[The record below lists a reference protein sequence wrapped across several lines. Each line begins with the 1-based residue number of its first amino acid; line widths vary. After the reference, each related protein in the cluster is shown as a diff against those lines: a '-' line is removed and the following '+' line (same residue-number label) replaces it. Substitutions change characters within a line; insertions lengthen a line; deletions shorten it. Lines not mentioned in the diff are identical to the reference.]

1 MNFNKIVQDLDTH
14 NDLKENPILY
24 YRQIYLIDFTIIAQ
38 NPDGNF
44 QGSLCVASPVA
55 YRKNTFK
62 ISKIFINLFI
72 TTSIIYVIGNE
83 R

>member
-44 QGSLCVASPVA
+44 
-55 YRKNTFK
+55 
-62 ISKIFINLFI
+62 
-72 TTSIIYVIGNE
+72 
-83 R
+83 